1 MLQLFSANENKESKT
16 SGLEPHVLLIHNT
29 IKYFYV
35 KQRGLQIQIV
45 VSWFNTFSSTP
56 LFFFPFLKLPFSGS
70 LLCQMAYAHSMLSE
84 SASTDFS
91 SSRGTGLSTAFKVLL
106 RKKLMTHAVYYSAKQ
121 IFYDCLV
128 AIRA

>member
-16 SGLEPHVLLIHNT
+16 GGLEPHVLLIHNT

-56 LFFFPFLKLPFSGS
+56 LFFFPFLKLPFSRS

-84 SASTDFS
+84 SAGTDFS
-91 SSRGTGLSTAFKVLL
+91 SSRGTGLSTAFQGSVEENIDDTRSLL
-106 RKKLMTHAVYYSAKQ
+106 QCKTNFLWLSGC
-121 IFYDCLV
+121 D
-128 AIRA
+128 